1 MRYVGVVVALVAC
14 LHAGAWALRQ
24 TQASAPSF
32 EGILN
37 SVSYSPFTTGAHPD
51 LEGSRPPAERIRADL
66 KAIAPYTKAIRLY
79 SSTGGVE
86 QVPKIAAEFG
96 LKVTLGIWLDKSE
109 RRSDKDPRPEFDR
122 DCKNRLERDMSG
134 VLNVRCTSRNIREIT
149 SALDLLHKN
158 RNVNGIMV
166 GNETLFRRD
175 LTADQL
181 AEVVKRV
188 KREVGGVVPVST
200 GEIYSELLGP
210 DEEDAD
216 QPKPS
221 NALNLLQRLSG
232 AEAELQDPKERALA
246 AERLLSTV
254 DFLSVH
260 VLPY

>member
-1 MRYVGVVVALVAC
+1 MRSVGVVLALVAC

-24 TQASAPSF
+24 TQASAPSL

-37 SVSYSPFTTGAHPD
+37 SVSYSPFTTSVHPD
-51 LEGSRPPAERIRADL
+51 REGSRPPEERIRADL

-96 LKVTLGIWLDKSE
+96 LKVTLGIWLDKSD
-109 RRSDKDPRPEFDR
+109 RRSAEDINPE
-122 DCKNRLERDMSG
+122 DCKSGLEKDMSRLLS
-134 VLNVRCTSRNIREIT
+134 VPCTSRNIREIT
-149 SALDLLHKN
+149 SALDLLRKN
-158 RNVNGIMV
+158 RNINAIMV

-188 KREVGGVVPVST
+188 KREVGGAVPVST

-210 DEEDAD
+210 DGESAN
-216 QPKPS
+216 Q
-221 NALNLLQRLSG
+221 L
-232 AEAELQDPKERALA
+232 
-246 AERLLSTV
+246 
-254 DFLSVH
+254 
-260 VLPY
+260 